1 MHDGEIGHLGRDE
14 ALQGDQL
21 AGEDVGD
28 AQPRQ
33 QQRVGG
39 RVLVPKVQPAGQ
51 DRVVAAAG
59 VGDAVSARGV
69 GRAGAGGGGRRRGQ
83 GTAVHHGAVL
93 SRQDRKQVLTIHRLG
108 RSLGIKS
115 ASFGMCYGLIT
126 YGNSLQYIV
135 VTWKK
140 QPFTFFSDCV

>member
-39 RVLVPKVQPAGQ
+39 RVLVPQVQPAGQ

-83 GTAVHHGAVL
+83 GAAVHHGAVISL
-93 SRQDRKQVLTIHRLG
+93 QYISGRQIYRKRVSTIHRLG
-108 RSLGIKS
+108 CVNYGI
-115 ASFGMCYGLIT
+115 
-126 YGNSLQYIV
+126 SLQYIV

-140 QPFTFFSDCV
+140 QPFTFFGDCV